1 MHAQQAPSPATLST
15 EAAPLVAGQPQLV
28 PRTYLERER
37 RYQSLH
43 RLILNVTVTDEAG
56 VSITGLGKENFKLID
71 NHEP

>member
-1 MHAQQAPSPATLST
+1 M
-15 EAAPLVAGQPQLV
+15 VAGQPQLV